1 MSDLPKPIAATW
13 ARSTLIS
20 AVTAGLM
27 ILGVA
32 LSAPASAAPQPGN
45 GEIVGTI
52 TEVGTGAPV
61 SPANVDIYRAGA
73 RGLAYYDSVPANS
86 SGGYY
91 ADLQPGTYR
100 VCFSDVWWTSQT
112 HVPTCFGGDSPESAT
127 DIVLAA
133 GATEV
138 ANGELELRPTI
149 SGTVTGPGG
158 TPLAGIEVTSQFF
171 FAPHNHFHWT
181 DFTTTQ
187 ADGTYTVAAE
197 PGESVISFSSSTGE
211 YRAEF
216 WDDQASEWTAN
227 EITVSAGQA
236 VTGKDAVLARTAGI
250 SGTVTLP
257 EGALRG
263 DKRVRIIDPET
274 GAVASSAAVAAN
286 GSYTAWG
293 LEAGTYRVEFARV
306 SGAAI
311 SAAEFFD
318 GAAEATP
325 GAADLITLGAHEL
338 RSGIDASLSVGG
350 TVTGKLLDTHGAPLE
365 GCEVEVHAA
374 TGDLISRFD
383 ETDSNGD
390 FVVTG
395 LSAGARLVQV
405 HNWTGDCDG
414 GVQFYDGDET
424 LATEGGAAESITATL
439 GGTSAL
445 GVLTYARGAAISG
458 TLTLPEGALTN
469 DRRVRLVDQASGDSI
484 RTIRAGSD
492 GAWSF
497 EGLEAGSYRLEFSRI
512 SGQALAA
519 AEFYDDIAEQAGT
532 SGARVFE
539 VGLGDVETGVN
550 AGLAVGGALVGVL
563 HSSHGETL
571 PYCYVQAYTADG
583 RLVTRGGYTD
593 EAGAF
598 SVGGLSTGDYL
609 LKVDASRSES
619 CDGGDKYAVGSG
631 GAMSNVS
638 GDAVPFSVTR
648 GAVTDLDAPLV
659 YTRGGRVE
667 GTVELPAGATRVDTS
682 VRLLDAE
689 TGEVVVDSRA
699 WRENVADGN
708 TFTYFMSGLPTGS
721 YKLSFGR
728 LSGVAL
734 SAATFHDGVAQGEG
748 FGAGDTINVTAGET
762 TSLSPASAPI
772 GSTLSGKVVNG
783 DGAGILGC
791 VVQAF
796 TMDNRLVTRSDRTDD
811 TGVFTVTG
819 LSAGDYLLRVA
830 PGGGCRGGLQYRQSG
845 TGTLSGQLPA
855 ADPVTVPAT
864 GNTEIAQALVYA
876 DGVSISGTI
885 TVPVALND
893 HWVPI
898 SLVDVAT
905 GDTVDGTWVGATT
918 QYSFRNLAPSTYR
931 VEIAR
936 DSLPTM
942 VAAAFYDNVD
952 EGAGADA
959 VTEITVEPGVD
970 LGGVDQTLK
979 VGGTLDATL
988 VDGEGS
994 PEETCSLTAHR
1005 PDGTLSSRD
1014 GFTMTD
1020 GEIWL
1025 KGLTTGDYR
1034 LAVECGGVT
1043 RHYTGGSHLSLDEAE
1058 AETFHATLGQPATIQ
1073 PQLVFGDAPVPPV
1086 ENTEVPAISDTTPQ
1100 VGQTLTATA
1109 GTWNPEP
1116 DSTTFQWIA
1125 DGEPIGGAT
1134 ESTYAVTA
1142 ADLGSKLSVEVSA
1155 VKADHTTGTATS
1167 PETTAVAPG
1176 TIANTAAP
1184 AIDDTTPEVGDT
1196 LTATAGTW
1204 SPTAGST
1211 AFQWLADGEPIDGA
1225 TESTY
1230 TVVTGDIG
1238 TAISVEVTASKDGYA
1253 SATEASDETA
1263 AVVGPDVPFAAAPV
1277 PTITGTVKV
1286 GETLTAHTGEWDPQ
1300 PTFSYQWLSNGQ
1312 PIAGATSSTYT
1323 LKAAETFTAIQV
1335 GVVGTKDGYDDTTR
1349 ISAGTEAVAPG
1360 QIANN
1365 SPATI
1370 SGAAVVGSTLTAGN
1384 GTWTPSPTSYL
1395 YQWHANGQPIAGA
1408 TGPTFTVPASL
1419 AGQAVQ
1425 VGVVAQREGYHA
1437 GASVSAGVPIAQAQP
1452 LAFVFG
1458 GEPRMVGINRVRR
1471 VLSYVAPSISPAPAA
1486 VSYQWMRNGAPIA
1499 GATNARYRVRRPD
1512 RRKVISLRVTYA
1524 RAGYATVVKVTNGK
1538 RIR

>member
-32 LSAPASAAPQPGN
+32 ISAPASAVPRPGN
-45 GEIVGTI
+45 GEIVGTV
-52 TEVGTGAPV
+52 TEAGTGAPV
-61 SPANVDIYRAGA
+61 SPASVDIYRAGA
-73 RGLAYYDSVPANS
+73 GGLSYYDSVPADS

-138 ANGELELRPTI
+138 ANGELALRPTI

-158 TPLAGIEVTSQFF
+158 TPLAGIEVTSQVF
-171 FAPHNHFHWT
+171 FAPHDHFHWV
-181 DFTTTQ
+181 DFATTA
-187 ADGTYTVAAE
+187 ADGTYTVTAE
-197 PGESVISFSSSTGE
+197 PGEAVIGFSSSTGE
-211 YRAEF
+211 YKAEY

-227 EITVSAGQA
+227 EITVSAGQK

-274 GAVASSAAVAAN
+274 GAVASRAAVAAD

-338 RSGIDASLSVGG
+338 RTGIDASLSVGG

-365 GCEVEVHAA
+365 GCEVEVHSA

-414 GVQFYDGDET
+414 GVQFYDGDAT

-439 GGTSAL
+439 GGTNAL

-469 DRRVRLVDQASGDSI
+469 DRRVRLVDAASGDSI

-512 SGQALAA
+512 SGQAVAA
-519 AEFYDDIAEQAGT
+519 AEFYDDIAESSGT
-532 SGARVFE
+532 GGAHVFDL
-539 VGLGDVETGVN
+539 GLGDVESGVN
-550 AGLAVGGALVGVL
+550 AALAVGGTIAGVL
-563 HSSHGETL
+563 HNSHGETL
-571 PYCYVQAYTADG
+571 PFCYVQAYTADG
-583 RLVTRGGYTD
+583 HLVTRGGYTD
-593 EAGAF
+593 ESGAF
-598 SVGGLSTGDYL
+598 SVRGLATGDYL
-609 LKVDASRSES
+609 LKVDPSRSEA
-619 CDGGDKYAVGSG
+619 CDGGDQYAVGSG
-631 GAMSNVS
+631 GAMSA
-638 GDAVPFSVTR
+638 DPAAAAPLSVTR

-667 GTVELPAGATRVDTS
+667 GTIDLPAGATRIDRS
-682 VRLLDAE
+682 VRLLDAA
-689 TGEVVVDSRA
+689 TGEIVHDSRA
-699 WRENVADGN
+699 WLETPDAGN
-708 TFTYFMSGLPTGS
+708 TYTYAMSGLPTGT
-721 YKLSFGR
+721 YKLAFGR
-728 LSGVAL
+728 VSGTAL
-734 SAATFHDGVAQGEG
+734 SAATFHDGVAQGAG
-748 FGAGDTINVTAGET
+748 FGAGDTINVTAGDT
-762 TSLSPASAPI
+762 TGVSPAVAPT
-772 GSTLSGKVVNG
+772 GSTLSGRVVSG
-783 DGAGILGC
+783 DGSGILGC

-796 TMDNRLVTRSDRTDD
+796 TTDDRLVTRSDRTDD
-811 TGVFTVTG
+811 TGAFVVTG

-830 PGGGCRGGLQYRQSG
+830 PGGGCRGGLQYLQSG

-864 GNTEIAQALVYA
+864 GHTAIAPHLVYA

-885 TVPVALND
+885 TVPAALNN

-898 SLVDVAT
+898 SLIDVAT
-905 GDTVDGTWVGATT
+905 GDIVDGTWVGSTT
-918 QYSFRNLAPSTYR
+918 QYSFRDLAASTYR

-936 DSLPTM
+936 DSLTTM
-942 VAAAFYDNVD
+942 VAAAFYDNVN

-959 VTEITVEPGVD
+959 ATEITLAPGDD

-979 VGGTLDATL
+979 VGGTIDATL
-988 VDGEGS
+988 VDGEGAPKNS
-994 PEETCSLTAHR
+994 CSLAAYH
-1005 PDGTLSSRD
+1005 PDETLSTRR
-1014 GFTMTD
+1014 GFTMSD

-1034 LAVECGGVT
+1034 LEVECGGVT
-1043 RHYTGGSHLSLDEAE
+1043 RYYAGGSHLSLDEAD
-1058 AETFHATLGQPATIQ
+1058 AETFHATLGQPATIAQ
-1073 PQLVFGDAPVPPV
+1073 ELVFGDAPVPPV
-1086 ENTEVPAISDTTPQ
+1086 ANTTAPTISDTTPQ

-1116 DSTTFQWIA
+1116 DATTYQWLA
-1125 DGEPIGGAT
+1125 DGEPIEGAT

-1142 ADLGSKLSVEVSA
+1142 ADLGSKLSVEVTA
-1155 VKADHTTGTATS
+1155 VKADHTNGTATS

-1176 TIANTAAP
+1176 AIANTAPP
-1184 AIDDTTPEVGDT
+1184 AIDNTTPEVGDP

-1204 SPTAGST
+1204 SPAAGTT

-1238 TAISVEVTASKDGYA
+1238 SAISVKVTASKDGYDPA
-1253 SATEASDETA
+1253 SETSEETA

-1286 GETLTAHTGEWDPQ
+1286 GETLTAHTGAWDPQ

-1323 LKAAETFTAIQV
+1323 LKAADTFTAIQV

-1360 QIANN
+1360 QIVNN

-1384 GTWTPSPTSYL
+1384 GTWTPNPTSYL

-1425 VGVVAQREGYHA
+1425 VGVVAQRDGYHA

-1458 GEPRMVGINRVRR
+1458 GEPRIVGVNRVRR

-1486 VSYQWMRNGAPIA
+1486 VSYQWLRNGVPIA
-1499 GATNARYRVRRPD
+1499 TATNPRYRVRFKD